1 MTNTLNNRQR
11 LTQPLINSD
20 GHISDLGK
28 SDEVNCETR
37 ASKSNFSVQPASEE
51 VEIIHATTGRV
62 RIGVCEGSDNS
73 ALEEI
78 SESLRSSDGVKEVTI
93 HQQTGSLVV
102 KFDENKLSLPQM
114 LALLKQM
121 GIGMQTSQ
129 PGASQ
134 KDPFA
139 AWKSIDF
146 WKEQGISFIPLFA
159 GLGVTGALGI
169 SGWVSI
175 PVYIVTA
182 NATRRAIDYFELDTD
197 ETKEPP
203 TISQREN
210 KSAINRNTTQPSTTV
225 QNKSTFVSSQTNEAK
240 TSKIAE
246 QPAKI
251 IYSVVHAIPGRI
263 RFNVP
268 KLAQDKAYAR
278 RLERMLKTDSEVKSV
293 RLNCDAASIA
303 ISYKQSHIP
312 LSHWVG
318 MMILADQAVAPQ
330 AVKTTEPTET
340 VESILSIKDKDI
352 DISSLWADYKP
363 PTMTALLDVMANLS
377 LDAVSGREKA
387 GVSNG
392 S

>member
-11 LTQPLINSD
+11 LTEQLIDSDKINSN
-20 GHISDLGK
+20 K
-28 SDEVNCETR
+28 
-37 ASKSNFSVQPASEE
+37 ASKSNSSVQPASEQ
-51 VEIIHATTGRV
+51 VEIIHATTGRI
-62 RIGVCEGSDNS
+62 RIGVREGGDNS

-78 SESLRSSDGVKEVTI
+78 SESLQLQDGVNEVTI

-102 KFDENKLSLPQM
+102 KFDQNELSLPQM

-121 GIGMQTSQ
+121 GIEMQTQQ
-129 PGASQ
+129 PSASQ

-139 AWKSIDF
+139 AWKSTDF

-169 SGWVSI
+169 GGWASI
-175 PVYIVTA
+175 PVYMLTA
-182 NATRRAIDYFELDTD
+182 NATRKAIDYFELDTE
-197 ETKEPP
+197 ETKQPQTVP
-203 TISQREN
+203 HEN
-210 KSAINRNTTQPSTTV
+210 TKPSTKV
-225 QNKSTFVSSQTNEAK
+225 QDKSVCSSESTN
-240 TSKIAE
+240 
-246 QPAKI
+246 QPAI
-251 IYSVVHAIPGRI
+251 AYTVVHAIPGRI
-263 RFNVP
+263 RLNIP

-303 ISYKQSHIP
+303 ISYNKDRIP
-312 LSHWVG
+312 VSHWVG
-318 MMILADQAVAPQ
+318 MMILASEVAPQ
-330 AVKTTEPTET
+330 AVKSTPTET
-340 VESILSIKDKDI
+340 VESIPTKDI

-377 LDAVSGREKA
+377 LDALDIERAE
-387 GVSNG
+387 VSNG